1 MSLARRSLLAMA
13 SAAALVPPAFARAV
27 RDHAGRTIAIKDAS
41 RVLAVGG
48 DVTEIVYALGAG
60 DRLVG
65 VDTTS
70 LYPPEAR
77 GLPQVGYMR
86 QLAAEGV
93 LSLRPSIVIATTAAG
108 PASTFDQL
116 RDAGVTTVVLPES
129 YDFASVLNKIETI
142 GMALGREEAARALA
156 AEKTAKM
163 AAIEDRLRTVSGAA
177 PRVLFVLA
185 MGQGVPQAA
194 GSRTAA
200 DGIMRLA
207 RASNAINQYQ
217 GYRPVTQEGAVAAAP
232 DVIMVTSQTLDM
244 LGGMD
249 RLLTNEALAMTPAGK
264 ARRIFALDA
273 LMLRGFGPRTP
284 DAAGRLAAVL
294 YPSVDFAS
302 VQ

>member
-1 MSLARRSLLAMA
+1 MSLARRTLISLMP
-13 SAAALVPPAFARAV
+13 AAALALPAFAQSV
-27 RDHAGRTIAIKDAS
+27 RDHAGRTITVKDSS

-48 DVTEIVYALGAG
+48 DVTEIVHALGAG

-77 GLPQVGYMR
+77 RLPQVGYMR

-108 PASTFDQL
+108 PASTFEQL
-116 RDAGVTTVVLPES
+116 RDAGVTTLVLPES
-129 YDFASVLNKIETI
+129 YDFASVLNKIEII
-142 GMALGREEAARALA
+142 GRALGREAAAQALA
-156 AEKTAKM
+156 AERKTKM
-163 AAIEDRLRTVSGAA
+163 AAIEDRLRTVSSTA

-194 GSRTAA
+194 GQHTAA

-207 RASNAINQYQ
+207 RGNNAINQYH
-217 GYRPVTQEGAVAAAP
+217 GYRPVTLEGAVSAAP

-244 LGGMD
+244 IGGID
-249 RLLTNEALAMTPAGK
+249 RLLDNEALALTPAGR

-273 LMLRGFGPRTP
+273 LMLLGFGPRTP
-284 DAAGRLAAVL
+284 DAAGRLAAFL